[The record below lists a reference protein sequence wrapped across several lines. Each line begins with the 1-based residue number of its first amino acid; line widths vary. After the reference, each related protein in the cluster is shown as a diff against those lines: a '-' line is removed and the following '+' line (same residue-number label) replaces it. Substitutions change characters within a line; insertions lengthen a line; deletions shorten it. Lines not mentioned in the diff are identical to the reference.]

1 MIKSKDEDESKTYKK
16 LTIKIFYLKTSDNLA
31 YEPLL
36 KKKERLFS
44 DYQLAGLVK
53 VIFAKV
59 FSVNSIPGTRSNSE
73 IKR

>member
-16 LTIKIFYLKTSDNLA
+16 LTTKIFYLKTSDNLA
-31 YEPLL
+31 RESLL
-36 KKKERLFS
+36 KKKDGFFS
-44 DYQLAGLVK
+44 DYQLARLVK

-59 FSVNSIPGTRSNSE
+59 FSVNSIPGTWSNSE